1 MGGNWILQLD
11 LTEAIEFNGML
22 NLTNGT
28 HRSNF
33 QWDEGNWIQLDVKYL
48 LKLTRTVQFRDRAL
62 ELLSIA

>member
-1 MGGNWILQLD
+1 MLQLD
-11 LTEAIEFNGML
+11 LTEATEFNRML

-48 LKLTRTVQFRDRAL
+48 LKLTRTVQFRDRTL
-62 ELLSIA
+62 GLLSIA